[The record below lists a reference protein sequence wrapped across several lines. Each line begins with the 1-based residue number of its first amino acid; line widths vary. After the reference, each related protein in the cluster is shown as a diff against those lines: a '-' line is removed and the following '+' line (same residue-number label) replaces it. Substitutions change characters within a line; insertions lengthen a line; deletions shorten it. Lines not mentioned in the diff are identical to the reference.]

1 VVQEVLVLHE
11 ILLLH
16 GTLVVPDLLPVL
28 QVLFHLEVL
37 FHPEDQLVMDP
48 DYLVV
53 RVLLEVQ
60 LATDLD
66 HLYFLEPLELQ

>member
-1 VVQEVLVLHE
+1 VVHGFLVL
-11 ILLLH
+11 
-16 GTLVVPDLLPVL
+16 PDLLLVL
-28 QVLFHLEVL
+28 VVLDIRVVL